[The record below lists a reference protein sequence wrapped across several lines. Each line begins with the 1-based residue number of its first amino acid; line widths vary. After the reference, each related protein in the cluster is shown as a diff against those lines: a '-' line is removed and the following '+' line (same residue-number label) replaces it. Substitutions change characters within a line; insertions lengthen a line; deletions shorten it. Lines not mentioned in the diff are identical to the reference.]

1 LRAPADDVPAALV
14 RAGDIDVPSSFAH
27 STHNTPP
34 EETFTNV
41 IDRPSV
47 DYLHLDHRLREPLHT
62 DLFPSTPASPT
73 CATTFGDPAL
83 DPTPDLGIASD
94 SGIHTTISTANASIV
109 PESTENAVLIS
120 SDHLAILNGLTQGA
134 EPLFNC
140 QNKSAEGLPN
150 CQSLLYRGRLSIRL
164 LRSIGEHAPFTT
176 FSIVPPETFPTKKLA
191 TSNAVRSL
199 LNMHPEFQGAIRNY
213 N

>member
-1 LRAPADDVPAALV
+1 ML
-14 RAGDIDVPSSFAH
+14 
-27 STHNTPP
+27 
-34 EETFTNV
+34 
-41 IDRPSV
+41 
-47 DYLHLDHRLREPLHT
+47 
-62 DLFPSTPASPT
+62 
-73 CATTFGDPAL
+73 
-83 DPTPDLGIASD
+83 
-94 SGIHTTISTANASIV
+94 
-109 PESTENAVLIS
+109 
-120 SDHLAILNGLTQGA
+120 
-134 EPLFNC
+134 NC

-164 LRSIGEHAPFTT
+164 LRSIGEHAPFAT

>member
-1 LRAPADDVPAALV
+1 MRAPADDVAAALV
-14 RAGDIDVPSSFAH
+14 CAGDTDVPSFFAH

-83 DPTPDLGIASD
+83 DLTPDLGIASD
-94 SGIHTTISTANASIV
+94 SGIIHTTTPTIQGINNHQSIPSHDQSSNSTFLCPTYLLQHLLVPDGPINISISLC
-109 PESTENAVLIS
+109 STN
-120 SDHLAILNGLTQGA
+120 
-134 EPLFNC
+134 
-140 QNKSAEGLPN
+140 
-150 CQSLLYRGRLSIRL
+150 
-164 LRSIGEHAPFTT
+164 
-176 FSIVPPETFPTKKLA
+176 
-191 TSNAVRSL
+191 
-199 LNMHPEFQGAIRNY
+199 
-213 N
+213 